1 MSDFIL
7 LETLMH
13 IEAMA
18 NVMDS
23 LLLFVGH
30 ETSPHYFSITLIRSI
45 TFKMYPVIT

>member
-23 LLLFVGH
+23 LLLFVRVMKH
-30 ETSPHYFSITLIRSI
+30 HLI
-45 TFKMYPVIT
+45 TFPLHLFAPLHLKCTQ